1 MRYLEALPIRTKLK
15 LLLIALISLITA
27 VTMRVWDY
35 NLELAEAKIEAVK
48 LAETQCSTEAP
59 VNRVELLRA
68 TYPDDWQPVY
78 VYSEPGH
85 TYYPEVMERI
95 AKEEA
100 RARENAFERYLAER
114 EMRK

>member
-1 MRYLEALPIRTKLK
+1 MKHLEALPMYTKFK
-15 LLLIALISLITA
+15 LLVIALVSLFVA
-27 VTMRVWDY
+27 VTMRVWDHS
-35 NLELAEAKIEAVK
+35 LELAELEIQAVK
-48 LAETQCSTEAP
+48 QAEAQTEQESP

-68 TYPDDWQPVY
+68 NYPEDWKPQY

-85 TYYPEVMERI
+85 TYYPEVIERQK
-95 AKEEA
+95 KEEE